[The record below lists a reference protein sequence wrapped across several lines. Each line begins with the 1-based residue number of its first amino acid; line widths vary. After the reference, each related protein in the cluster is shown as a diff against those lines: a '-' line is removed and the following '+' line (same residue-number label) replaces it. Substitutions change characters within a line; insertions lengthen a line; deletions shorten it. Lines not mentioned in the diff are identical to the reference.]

1 MAIQH
6 KSIPDAELHEPKGI
20 VSASSGSTYWAD
32 GAGSGAWEKVKSSRL
47 EGLAGD
53 GGIARLKVVTDGS
66 GGFDLFRDYAFGK
79 MHITNNS
86 TPFAL
91 TAAADTTLNT
101 ASQYV
106 LLTGSG
112 APFANG
118 TGDGVTFSVN
128 KLTVNHS
135 GVYDLNFWA
144 NLTGFPSNIARVAM
158 KFKINDTTFSDMK
171 AVTKS
176 NSNGDDGTLAAC
188 DFVQLS
194 ANDYIQLYIASD
206 VTGNVVINNSAL
218 TMKMIKAL

>member
-6 KSIPDAELHEPKGI
+6 SNIPDAQLHEPKG
-20 VSASSGSTYWAD
+20 VASAALNTSYFADGSGSGDWKKVGVETL
-32 GAGSGAWEKVKSSRL
+32 SGLS
-47 EGLAGD
+47 GD
-53 GGIARLKVVTDGS
+53 GSVARLKVVTDGAN
-66 GGFDLFRDYAFGK
+66 GFDLYRDYAFGK

-91 TAAADTTLNT
+91 TAVADTTLNT
-101 ASQYV
+101 ASQYT

-118 TGDGVTFSVN
+118 LEDGVTFSTN
-128 KLTVNHS
+128 KLTANHA

-144 NLTGFPSNIARVAM
+144 CLTGFPSNTARIGL
-158 KFKINDTTFSDMK
+158 KFKINGTTFSDMK
-171 AVTKS
+171 VVTKS
-176 NSNGDDGTLAAC
+176 NSNGDDGLLAANDFITLA
-188 DFVQLS
+188 

-206 VTGNVVINNSAL
+206 VTGNVVINNLAL

>member
-6 KSIPDAELHEPKGI
+6 SNIPDAQLHEPKGV
-20 VSASSGSTYWAD
+20 VSAALNSAYFADGSGSGDWKKVGVETL
-32 GAGSGAWEKVKSSRL
+32 SGLS
-47 EGLAGD
+47 GD
-53 GGIARLKVVTDGS
+53 GSVARLKVVTDGAN
-66 GGFDLFRDYAFGK
+66 GFDLYRDYAFGK

-91 TAAADTTLNT
+91 TAVADTTLNT
-101 ASQYV
+101 SSQYT

-118 TGDGVTFSVN
+118 LEDGVTFSVN
-128 KLTVNHS
+128 KLTANHA

-144 NLTGFPSNIARVAM
+144 CLTGFPSNTARIGM
-158 KFKINDTTFSDMK
+158 KFRINGATFSDMK
-171 AVTKS
+171 VVTKS
-176 NSNGDDGTLAAC
+176 NSNGDDGLLAAN
-188 DFVQLS
+188 DFITLS

-206 VTGNVVINNSAL
+206 VTGNVVINNLTL

>member
-6 KSIPDAELHEPKGI
+6 SNIPDAQLHEPKG
-20 VSASSGSTYWAD
+20 VASAALNTSYFADGSGSGDWKKVGVETL
-32 GAGSGAWEKVKSSRL
+32 SGLS
-47 EGLAGD
+47 GD
-53 GGIARLKVVTDGS
+53 GGVARLKVVTDGS
-66 GGFDLFRDYAFGK
+66 NGFDLYRDYAFGK

-91 TAAADTTLNT
+91 TAVADTTLNT

-118 TGDGVTFSVN
+118 LEDGVTFSVN

-135 GVYDLNFWA
+135 GIYDLNFWA
-144 NLTGFPSNIARVAM
+144 CITGFPSNTAHVAL
-158 KFKINDTTFSDMK
+158 KFRINGTTFSDMK
-171 AVTKS
+171 VVTKS
-176 NSNGDDGTLAAC
+176 NSNGDDGILAAC
-188 DFVQLS
+188 DLVQLT
-194 ANDYIQLYIASD
+194 ANDYLQLYITSD

>member
-6 KSIPDAELHEPKGI
+6 KNIPDAELHESKG
-20 VSASSGSTYWAD
+20 VATATANTAYFANGSGSGTWKKT
-32 GAGSGAWEKVKSSRL
+32 GVETLSGLS
-47 EGLAGD
+47 GD
-53 GGIARLKVVTDGS
+53 GGVARLKVVTDGS
-66 GGFDLFRDYAFGK
+66 NGFDLYRDYAFGK

-91 TAAADTTLNT
+91 TAVADTTLNT
-101 ASQYV
+101 ASQYT

-118 TGDGVTFSVN
+118 LEDGVTFSTN
-128 KLTVNHS
+128 KLTVQHD

-144 NLTGFPSNIARVAM
+144 CLTSFPSNTARIGM
-158 KFKINDTTFSDMK
+158 KFRINGTTFSDMK
-171 AVTKS
+171 VVTKS
-176 NSNGDDGTLAAC
+176 NSNGDDGLMAAC
-188 DFVQLS
+188 DLVELS

-206 VTGNVVINNSAL
+206 TTGNVIINNSAL

>member
-6 KSIPDAELHEPKGI
+6 SNIPDAQLHEPKG
-20 VSASSGSTYWAD
+20 VASAALNTSYFADGSGSGDWKKVGVETL
-32 GAGSGAWEKVKSSRL
+32 SGLS
-47 EGLAGD
+47 GD
-53 GGIARLKVVTDGS
+53 GSVARLKVVTDGAN
-66 GGFDLFRDYAFGK
+66 GFDLYRDYAFGK

-91 TAAADTTLNT
+91 TAVADTTLNT
-101 ASQYV
+101 ASQYT

-118 TGDGVTFSVN
+118 LEDGVTFSTN

-144 NLTGFPSNIARVAM
+144 CLTGFPSNTAKVGL
-158 KFKINDTTFSDMK
+158 KFKINGTTFSDMK
-171 AVTKS
+171 VVTKS
-176 NSNGDDGTLAAC
+176 NSNGDDGLLAAC
-188 DFVQLS
+188 DLVSLT

-206 VTGNVVINNSAL
+206 TTGNVVINNMAL

>member
-6 KSIPDAELHEPKGI
+6 KNIPDAELHESKG
-20 VSASSGSTYWAD
+20 VATAVVNTAYFAN
-32 GAGSGAWEKVKSSRL
+32 GAGSGSWSKVTTPKL
-47 EGLAGD
+47 QGLSTD
-53 GGIARLKVVTDGS
+53 GGVARLKLLTDGAE
-66 GGFDLFRDYAFGK
+66 GFDLYRDAAFGK

-91 TAAADTTLNT
+91 TAAADATLNT

-118 TGDGVTFSVN
+118 LEDGVVFNTN
-128 KLTVNHS
+128 KLTVQHD
-135 GVYDLNFWA
+135 GVYDLNFWSC
-144 NLTGFPSNIARVAM
+144 LTSFPSNTARVGL
-158 KFKINDTTFSDMK
+158 KFRINGTTFSDMK
-171 AVTKS
+171 VVVKS
-176 NSNGDDGTLAAC
+176 NSNGDSGLMAAN
-188 DFVQLS
+188 DLVQLS

-206 VTGNVVINNSAL
+206 TTGNVTINNMML